1 MPNRCPS
8 GRTLNPLSLSHG
20 CVAVE
25 VERAHYDLAVV
36 GGGPAGTS
44 AAITAA
50 RNGASVVLFDSSD
63 FPRQKVCGEFVSAES
78 LGPLREL
85 LREHERADGTLAEAP
100 IIERARIFASGRVAE
115 TSIQP
120 PGLSIPRT
128 VLDLLLWECAQQ
140 AGVAAHSKC
149 EALAIEGEG
158 PFAVSTARGEFVA
171 DAIILC
177 TGRWSRFSDASVVA
191 SGPKWIGVKAHYR
204 EPSPALSTD
213 LYFFDNGYCGVQP
226 VAQDVVN
233 VCALVRS
240 DAATTLEAVFQ
251 RSPQLQVRAE
261 QWERI
266 TAPVSTA
273 PVLHRKP
280 MCLRGRMLL
289 AGDAAGFIDP
299 FAGDGISLALRSG
312 QAAAECI
319 LRNASSLD
327 DACQEYEAVYRGQFA
342 PLIAA
347 STRVRKL
354 TSLPGIGRSVALQ
367 MLRIPGVLPFVIR
380 RTR

>member
-1 MPNRCPS
+1 M
-8 GRTLNPLSLSHG
+8 
-20 CVAVE
+20 E
-25 VERAHYDLAVV
+25 VEQGRYDLAIV
-36 GGGPAGTS
+36 GGGPAGAS

-50 RNGASVVLFDSSD
+50 RKGASVVLFDSSD

-78 LGPLREL
+78 LGLLREL
-85 LREHERADGTLAEAP
+85 LRGHERADDVLQSAP
-100 IIERARIFASGRVAE
+100 PISRARIFASGRVAE
-115 TSIQP
+115 SPIEP
-120 PGLSIPRT
+120 SGLSIPRT

-140 AGVAAHSKC
+140 AGVTAHSKC
-149 EALAIEGEG
+149 EALAIGGEG
-158 PFAVSTARGEFVA
+158 PFTVSAAHGEFVA

-177 TGRWSRFSDASVVA
+177 TGRWSRFSDSSEVA

-204 EPSPALSTD
+204 ERNPALSTD

-226 VAQDVVN
+226 VSRDAVN

-240 DAATTLEAVFQ
+240 DSATTLEAVF
-251 RSPQLQVRAE
+251 RCSPQLQARAE
-261 QWERI
+261 QWQRI

-273 PVLHRKP
+273 PVVYRKP
-280 MCLRGRMLL
+280 VCLRGRMLL

-319 LRNASSLD
+319 LRNARSLK
-327 DACQEYEAVYRGQFA
+327 DACQEYEAVYREQFA

-347 STRVRKL
+347 STRVRRL
-354 TSLPGIGRSVALQ
+354 TSLRGIARPVALQ

-380 RTR
+380 KTRVG

>member
-1 MPNRCPS
+1 M
-8 GRTLNPLSLSHG
+8 
-20 CVAVE
+20 E

-50 RNGASVVLFDSSD
+50 RDGASVVLFDSSE

-78 LGPLREL
+78 LGLLREL
-85 LREHERADGTLAEAP
+85 LRGHEPAGEIL
-100 IIERARIFASGRVAE
+100 IESPVIARARIFASGRMAE
-115 TSIQP
+115 TAIEP

-128 VLDLLLWECAQQ
+128 VLDLFLWDCAQR

-149 EALAIEGEG
+149 EVLAVDGQG
-158 PFAVSTARGEFVA
+158 PFALTTTLGEFVA
-171 DAIILC
+171 DAAILC
-177 TGRWSRFSDASVVA
+177 TGRWSRFSDSTAVG
-191 SGPKWIGVKAHYR
+191 SGPKWIGLKAHYR
-204 EPSPALSTD
+204 EPDPAPSTD
-213 LYFFDNGYCGVQP
+213 LYFFDKGYCGVQP
-226 VAQDVVN
+226 VSHDSVN

-240 DAATTLEAVFQ
+240 DSATTLEAVFR
-251 RSPQLQVRAE
+251 RSTQLQARAE

-266 TAPVSTA
+266 SPPVSTA
-273 PVLHRKP
+273 PVLYRKP
-280 MCLRGRMLL
+280 TCLRDRILL

-312 QAAAECI
+312 QAAVDC
-319 LRNASSLD
+319 LRSFLSGKAPLD
-327 DACQEYEAVYRGQFA
+327 SACQSYEAVYRQQFA

-347 STRVRKL
+347 STRMRKL
-354 TSLPGIGRSVALQ
+354 ISLPGIARPVALQ

-380 RTR
+380 KTR